1 MRLRSKSLFNY
12 DTQAP
17 ELVSLTSETRG
28 STDPFGGC
36 TKAFLNSAL
45 SVVTA
50 TLDDEN
56 GGGVDFSKTTIENGS
71 P

>member
-1 MRLRSKSLFNY
+1 MIAQVTFSY

-17 ELVSLTSETRG
+17 ELVSLTSEAG
-28 STDPFGGC
+28 VH
-36 TKAFLNSAL
+36 LNPVSGYEEHSLTVPL

-50 TLDDEN
+50 TFDDES
-56 GGGVDFSKTTIENGS
+56 GGGVDFSKTAIGDSS